1 MKKLSKILI
10 VIGLLLI
17 LVPIVGKIYVSY
29 EDSKLIRDWEKNQ
42 TSNEVVLEPDN
53 MTPEQT
59 YNALRKVFDAESSSA
74 VNTEPKAYK
83 NGKVLGII
91 KIAKINIKMPI
102 VEGTTQE
109 NLNVGIG
116 HIPGTAGLGMNGNAA
131 LAGHRNYTFGRFFSR
146 LDELERGDKVTLI
159 TKTKTY
165 NYIVY
170 EKLVVLPNDV
180 SVLKYKEND
189 NIITLITCTPMR
201 ASTHRLI
208 IHARFVSN

>member
-1 MKKLSKILI
+1 MKKLSRILI
-10 VIGLLLI
+10 VLGLLLI
-17 LVPIVGKIYVSY
+17 LVPIAGKIIVSY
-29 EDSKLIRDWEKNQ
+29 EDNKLIKDWEKNQ
-42 TSNEVVLEPDN
+42 TSSEVLTEPDN

-59 YNALRKVFDAESSSA
+59 YGALRKVFEAEIVTTDAI
-74 VNTEPKAYK
+74 TEPKVYK

-91 KIAKINIKMPI
+91 KIDKIDIRMPI

-109 NLNVGIG
+109 NLSVGIG

-146 LDELERGDKVTLI
+146 LDELKKGDKVTII

-165 NYIVY
+165 TYIIY
-170 EKLVVLPNDV
+170 EKLVVLPDDV

-208 IHARFVSN
+208 IHARLKS